1 MSTIYQNIYII
12 KMTIQS
18 IPKSN
23 IVDAVY
29 EQMLNKILD
38 GSWPQESKL
47 PSEFELTDLF
57 NVSRTSIRSA
67 VQKLRDLGIIYTKHG
82 KGSFVSS
89 NINKDKINNINQPI
103 MHLSQE
109 EFMDMMVFRQTVEFK
124 CIELAAEKAN
134 DEDIQA
140 IEEALN
146 RMLINKNDYKKYS
159 QADLDFHIAVIKAS
173 HNKIFIN
180 IIYDIKSIYYHYL
193 EELNRVFG
201 ITLESIDAHIKVFM
215 AIKEHDV
222 EKAKLSLNSA
232 METNI
237 VAINKLKNET
247 NLEN

>member
-1 MSTIYQNIYII
+1 M
-12 KMTIQS
+12 IQS
-18 IPKSN
+18 IPKNN

-29 EQMLNKILD
+29 EQMLNRILD
-38 GSWPQESKL
+38 GSWAEESKL

-82 KGSFVSS
+82 KGSFVST
-89 NINKDKINNINQPI
+89 NLDKNRIVNMNNPI

-109 EFMDMMVFRQTVEFK
+109 EFMDMRVFRQTVEFK
-124 CIELAAEKAN
+124 CIELAAEHADEN
-134 DEDIQA
+134 DIEM

-146 RMLINKNDYKKYS
+146 RMLVNKNDYKKYS
-159 QADLDFHIAVIKAS
+159 QADLDFHMAVANAS
-173 HNKIFIN
+173 HNKIFIK
-180 IIYDIKSIYYHYL
+180 IIHDIKDIYYYYL

-201 ITLESIDAHIKVFM
+201 ITLESIDAHIKIFM

-222 EKAKLSLNSA
+222 ETAKTSLNQA

-237 VAINKLKNET
+237 IAIDKLKNE
-247 NLEN
+247 

>member
-1 MSTIYQNIYII
+1 
-12 KMTIQS
+12 MTIQS

-237 VAINKLKNET
+237 LAINKLKNET

>member
-1 MSTIYQNIYII
+1 MI
-12 KMTIQS
+12 KS
-18 IPKSN
+18 IPKNN

-29 EQMLNKILD
+29 EQMLGRILD
-38 GSWPQESKL
+38 DSWPEESKL

-82 KGSFVSS
+82 MGSFVSK
-89 NINKDKINNINQPI
+89 NLDKSRIVSINQPI

-109 EFMDMMVFRQTVEFK
+109 EFIDMMIFRQTVEFK
-124 CIELAAEKAN
+124 CIELATINAN
-134 DEDIQA
+134 NEDILA
-140 IEEALN
+140 IEDALN

-159 QADLDFHIAVIKAS
+159 QADLDFHISIIKAS

-180 IIYDIKSIYYHYL
+180 IIHNIKDIYYYYL

-201 ITLESIDAHIKVFM
+201 PTLESIDAHIKVFM

-222 EKAKLSLNSA
+222 ETAKTSLNNA
-232 METNI
+232 MKTNTI
-237 VAINKLKNET
+237 AINKLKEE
-247 NLEN
+247 L

>member
-1 MSTIYQNIYII
+1 M
-12 KMTIQS
+12 IQS
-18 IPKSN
+18 IPKNN

-29 EQMLNKILD
+29 EQMLNRILD
-38 GSWPQESKL
+38 GSWEEESKL

-82 KGSFVSS
+82 KGSFVST
-89 NINKDKINNINQPI
+89 NLDKNRIVNMNNPI

-109 EFMDMMVFRQTVEFK
+109 EFMDMRVFRQTVEFK
-124 CIELAAEKAN
+124 CIELAAEHADEN
-134 DEDIQA
+134 DIEM

-146 RMLINKNDYKKYS
+146 RMLVNKNDYKKYS
-159 QADLDFHIAVIKAS
+159 QADLDFHMAVANAS
-173 HNKIFIN
+173 HNKIFIK
-180 IIYDIKSIYYHYL
+180 IIHDIKDIYYYYL

-201 ITLESIDAHIKVFM
+201 ITLESIDAHIKIFM

-222 EKAKLSLNSA
+222 ETAKTSLNQA

-237 VAINKLKNET
+237 IAIDKLKNE
-247 NLEN
+247 

>member
-1 MSTIYQNIYII
+1 MI
-12 KMTIQS
+12 KS
-18 IPKSN
+18 IPKNN

-29 EQMLNKILD
+29 EQMLEKILD
-38 GSWPQESKL
+38 NSWPQESKL

-82 KGSFVSS
+82 MGSFVSK
-89 NINKDKINNINQPI
+89 NLDKSRIISMNQPI

-109 EFMDMMVFRQTVEFK
+109 EFIDMMVFRQTVEFK
-124 CIELAAEKAN
+124 CIELATTNAN
-134 DEDIQA
+134 EDDILA
-140 IEEALN
+140 IEDALN

-159 QADLDFHIAVIKAS
+159 QADLDFHISIIKAS

-180 IIYDIKSIYYHYL
+180 IIHGIKDIYYYYL

-201 ITLESIDAHIKVFM
+201 PTLESIDAHIKVFM

-222 EKAKLSLNSA
+222 ETAKLSLNNA
-232 METNI
+232 MKTNTI
-237 VAINKLKNET
+237 VINKLKEE
-247 NLEN
+247 L

>member
-1 MSTIYQNIYII
+1 MI
-12 KMTIQS
+12 KS
-18 IPKSN
+18 IPKNN

-29 EQMLNKILD
+29 EQMLGRILD
-38 GSWPQESKL
+38 NSWPEESKL

-82 KGSFVSS
+82 MGSFVSK
-89 NINKDKINNINQPI
+89 NLDKSRIVSINQPI

-109 EFMDMMVFRQTVEFK
+109 EFIDMMIFRQTVEFK
-124 CIELAAEKAN
+124 CIELATINAN
-134 DEDIQA
+134 NEDILA
-140 IEEALN
+140 IEDALN

-159 QADLDFHIAVIKAS
+159 QADLDFHISIIKAS

-180 IIYDIKSIYYHYL
+180 IIHNIKDIYYYYL

-201 ITLESIDAHIKVFM
+201 PTLESIDAHIKVFM

-222 EKAKLSLNSA
+222 ETAKTSLNNA
-232 METNI
+232 MKTNTI
-237 VAINKLKNET
+237 AINKLKEE
-247 NLEN
+247 L

>member
-1 MSTIYQNIYII
+1 MI
-12 KMTIQS
+12 KS
-18 IPKSN
+18 IPKNN

-29 EQMLNKILD
+29 EQMLDKILNN
-38 GSWPQESKL
+38 SWPEESKL

-82 KGSFVSS
+82 MGSFVSKNLDKTRIVS
-89 NINKDKINNINQPI
+89 INKPI

-109 EFMDMMVFRQTVEFK
+109 EFIDMMIFRQTVEFK
-124 CIELAAEKAN
+124 CIELATINAN
-134 DEDIQA
+134 DEDIVA
-140 IEEALN
+140 IEDALN

-159 QADLDFHIAVIKAS
+159 QADLDFHISIIKAS

-180 IIYDIKSIYYHYL
+180 IIHNIKDIYYYYL

-201 ITLESIDAHIKVFM
+201 PTLESIDAHIKVFM

-222 EKAKLSLNSA
+222 ETAKSSLNNA
-232 METNI
+232 MKTNT
-237 VAINKLKNET
+237 VAINKLKE
-247 NLEN
+247 EP